1 MFKRISLLVAIGMLA
16 ASCLWADFSFQQTT
30 QMTGGMLKSMAFLS
44 KQLREP
50 IRSSVSVKG
59 DRMAT
64 ISELR
69 GHIVDL
75 AGETITEIDFQKKT
89 YSVMTFAQM
98 AAALEA
104 LQAKAQSRKGNGA
117 EMQMT
122 IQPSVKETGQTREI
136 NGVETREVMMTIE
149 FVGTNPDTNQTGTMM
164 ATAADMWLAPE
175 VPGYDEVRS
184 FHERMAAKLNWAPGG
199 NPMLGSSQNS
209 TKAMAE
215 LYKEMSKLKGIVVLQ
230 VTKMNLGGAIPQG
243 EQPAAG
249 STPPPAPADQQTQPD
264 KPSIGGALSRLGRF
278 GGLGR
283 KKQDDSSTSQPA
295 ADSGS
300 ATQGQTASGAPTMIE
315 TTTELSGFSSDAVD
329 ASKFAVPAGF
339 KQVEN
344 QMLKSTRGR

>member
-1 MFKRISLLVAIGMLA
+1 MIAMLA

-50 IRSSVSVKG
+50 MRSTVSVKG

-64 ISELR
+64 ISEFR
-69 GHIVDL
+69 GSIIDL
-75 AGETITEIDFQKKT
+75 AAETITEIDFQRKT

-104 LQAKAQSRKGNGA
+104 LQAKAQSRKGGGA

-122 IQPSVKETGQTREI
+122 IQPSVKETGQTRVI
-136 NGVETREVMMTIE
+136 NGVETREVMLTIE
-149 FVGTNPDTNQTGTMM
+149 FVATNSDNNQTGTAM
-164 ATAADMWLAPE
+164 ATASDMWLAPD

-184 FHERMAAKLNWAPGG
+184 FHQRMAAKLNWTPGG

-209 TKAMAE
+209 GKAMAE
-215 LYKEMSKLKGIVVLQ
+215 MYKEMSKLKGIAVLQ

-243 EQPAAG
+243 EQPSAS
-249 STPPPAPADQQTQPD
+249 STPPPPPPDQQTQQD
-264 KPSIGGALSRLGRF
+264 KPGIGGALGRLGRL
-278 GGLGR
+278 GGLGK

-295 ADSGS
+295 ADSG
-300 ATQGQTASGAPTMIE
+300 QGQTPGGPPTMME

-329 ASKFAVPAGF
+329 ASKFDVPAGF
-339 KQVEN
+339 KQVESP
-344 QMLKSTRGR
+344 MMKSTRGR

>member
-1 MFKRISLLVAIGMLA
+1 MSKRISLLVAIAMFA
-16 ASCLWADFSFQQTT
+16 ASCLWADFSYQQST

-50 IRSSVSVKG
+50 IRSTVSVKG

-75 AGETITEIDFQKKT
+75 SAETITEIDFQKKT

-104 LQAKAQSRKGNGA
+104 LQAKAQSQKGKDA
-117 EMQMT
+117 QMQMT

-149 FVGTNPDTNQTGTMM
+149 FVGTNTDTSQTGTMM
-164 ATAADMWLAPE
+164 ATASDMWLAPD

-184 FHERMAAKLNWAPGG
+184 FHRRMAEKLNWVPGG
-199 NPMLGSSQNS
+199 SPMLGSSQNS
-209 TKAMAE
+209 AKAMAE
-215 LYKEMSKLKGIVVLQ
+215 LYKEMGKMKGIAVLQ

-243 EQPAAG
+243 EQPSAS

-264 KPSIGGALSRLGRF
+264 KPSIGGALSRLGGF

-283 KKQDDSSTSQPA
+283 KKQDDSSAS
-295 ADSGS
+295 
-300 ATQGQTASGAPTMIE
+300 QGQTPGGPPTMME
-315 TTTELSGFSSDAVD
+315 TTTQLSGFSSDPVD
-329 ASKFAVPAGF
+329 ASKFDVPAGF
-339 KQVEN
+339 KQVESP
-344 QMLKSTRGR
+344 MMKSTRGR